1 MQVENVEGGRE
12 LLCINTDKVYDWV
25 INETTFDL
33 TLDDVDLPVV
43 NGVQLNCDQ
52 IDSVSCEV
60 EPTGFEVIDRTDRPF
75 VIDGSQLTLQQ
86 VVIQKSFNVTVNV
99 TTTDGTVVEAG
110 TFPFTRCEQV
120 ILCAPE
126 GTTVTVDFT
135 DVDCFVCMFN
145 CDDATPGATM
155 DLGITVRICQSIQ
168 STFPVTI
175 EVFADFCEPREN
187 ISPIASCPEPV
198 RPPQCPVL
206 FPDTSND

>member
-1 MQVENVEGGRE
+1 MQAENQVGGRE
-12 LLCINTDKVYDWV
+12 LICINTSKVYDWV
-25 INETTFDL
+25 MNEATFDL
-33 TLDDVDLPVV
+33 TLDDVNLPAP
-43 NGVQLNCDQ
+43 LDCDD

-60 EPTGFEVIDRTDRPF
+60 EPTGATVLERTDRPF
-75 VIDGSQLTLQQ
+75 VIDGSQITLQQ
-86 VVIQKSFNVTVNV
+86 VVIQKTFNVTVFV
-99 TTTDGTVVEAG
+99 TTTAGAEVEVG

-126 GTTVTVDFT
+126 GTDIDVDHT
-135 DVDCFVCMFN
+135 EVDCFVCMLN
-145 CDDATPGATM
+145 CDDSTPGATI
-155 DLGITVRICQSIQ
+155 DLGITVRLCQSIQ

-206 FPDTSND
+206 FPNSSND